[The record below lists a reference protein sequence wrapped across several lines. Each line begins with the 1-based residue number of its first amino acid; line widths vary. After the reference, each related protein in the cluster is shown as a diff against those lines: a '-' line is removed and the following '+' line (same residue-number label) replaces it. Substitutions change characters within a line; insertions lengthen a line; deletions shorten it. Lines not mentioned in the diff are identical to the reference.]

1 MLSNR
6 NAYNAAV
13 TLPLLRDFDLLFRE
27 LSSATA
33 NTRPDMEHTLTPAAD
48 ILEAEAGI
56 TLRIDLPGHDAKA
69 IQVKVENNV
78 LTVRSERKGEAVAE
92 GTTLRR
98 QERSTGVYARQF
110 RLPDTVD
117 ATRVEARYDN
127 GVLSLTL
134 PRREETKPRVVEVKV
149 QG

>member
-1 MLSNR
+1 MLNAR
-6 NAYNAAV
+6 NPYNAAV
-13 TLPLLRDFDLLFRE
+13 AVPLLRDFDLLLRE
-27 LSSATA
+27 LASPGVRDHAERTV
-33 NTRPDMEHTLTPAAD
+33 TPAAD
-48 ILEAEAGI
+48 ILEAESGI
-56 TLRIDLPGHDAKA
+56 TLRIDLPGHDAKS
-69 IQVKVENNV
+69 IQVKVEDGV
-78 LTVRSERKGEAVAE
+78 LTVRSERKAEAVAE

-98 QERSTGVYARQF
+98 QERATGVAARQF

>member
-1 MLSNR
+1 MLTHR

-27 LSSATA
+27 LSSAG
-33 NTRPDMEHTLTPAAD
+33 TRPDMEHTLTPAAD

-69 IQVKVENNV
+69 IQVKVENDV
-78 LTVRSERKGEAVAE
+78 LTVRSERKAETVAE

-98 QERSTGVYARQF
+98 QERPAGVYARQF
-110 RLPDTVD
+110 RLPNTVD
-117 ATRVEARYDN
+117 ASRVEARYDN

-134 PRREETKPRVVEVKV
+134 PRREETRPRVVEVKV